1 MKTTT
6 SNAQPAQ
13 RSICS
18 CTFWHLLIL
27 DNPIRRYLQNPEKI
41 LAGRIREGMTVL
53 DIGCGPGIFS
63 RAMATMVGETGTV
76 IAIDL
81 QQEMLDHAQ
90 KRATH
95 DPAGSRI
102 IWHQCQ
108 PDSLNLTT
116 TADFALSMF
125 MVHEVPDQ
133 HRLFSEVYA
142 LFRNGGRYLVIE
154 PAMHVSEAAF
164 HYTEKT
170 AIQTGFRVV
179 DRPSFRFSRTLLLE
193 R

>member
-6 SNAQPAQ
+6 SPAQPSPG
-13 RSICS
+13 SICS
-18 CTFWHLLIL
+18 YTFWHLLML
-27 DNPIRRYLQNPEKI
+27 DNPIRRYLQGPEKI

-53 DIGCGPGIFS
+53 DIGCGPGVFS
-63 RAMATMVGETGTV
+63 RAMAAMVGETGTV

-90 KRATH
+90 KRATQ
-95 DPAGSRI
+95 DLGGSRI

-108 PDSLNLTT
+108 PDSLNLIT

-142 LFRNGGRYLVIE
+142 LLRQGGRYLVIE

-164 HYTEKT
+164 HYTEET
-170 AIQTGFRVV
+170 AIQTGFRIA
-179 DRPSFRFSRTLLLE
+179 DRPSLRFCRTLLLE